1 MSFLFFFFFFSSRR
15 RHTRYIGDWSSDVC
29 SSDLASSEK
38 ESAVNAPLEPLEQQL
53 SPDLP
58 PAERL
63 GILYSQ
69 PTWMVERWLQCFGA
83 ARTKALLETDN
94 RPARVMCTL
103 LDSAHAEGATSALRE
118 AGLSIEPG
126 RMLGS
131 AWSTRG
137 GDPTDTEAFR
147 RGWISIQDEA
157 SQLVALLLDAGP
169 GRSILDLCAAPG
181 GKTAV
186 Q

>member
-1 MSFLFFFFFFSSRR
+1 R
-15 RHTRYIGDWSSDVC
+15 
-29 SSDLASSEK
+29 ASSEK
-38 ESAVNAPLEPLEQQL
+38 ESAVNAPLEQIEQQL

-63 GILYSQ
+63 GILYSH

-103 LDSAHAEGATSALRE
+103 LDPAHAEGATSALRE

-137 GDPTDTEAFR
+137 GDPTDTEAFT
-147 RGWISIQDEA
+147 A
-157 SQLVALLLDAGP
+157 SSSMPRVP
-169 GRSILDLCAAPG
+169 GRARFRGTRRFAGAWARMI
-181 GKTAV
+181 
-186 Q
+186 